1 MKLLID
7 ASDIEIEI
15 AGKIGE
21 LVKHLHECSERW
33 EFRDEAYLFDEET
46 DEEKFTSIY
55 TEFEAMS
62 EKQDELNELLEAVMK
77 SD

>member
-1 MKLLID
+1 
-7 ASDIEIEI
+7 
-15 AGKIGE
+15 
-21 LVKHLHECSERW
+21 LHECSERW